1 MLWKSREKESNSFRV
16 SREQTEGA
24 SLYEGVNEDGL
35 GAGSVNHE
43 RDPEASVTRAEW
55 PLLAR

>member
-1 MLWKSREKESNSFRV
+1 MLWKSREEESNLFRII
-16 SREQTEGA
+16 REQTEGA
-24 SLYEGVNEDGL
+24 SLYDGMDEDGL